1 MPKKLKPWGDGEEY
15 PEAFS
20 HLQGN
25 LLNHFRHGNADAVRA
40 FLTQQ
45 PQWLGYYYFGESLL
59 HKAATYDYPDVLMV
73 LVELGLDVNTP
84 KEQYPWGALS
94 DAVLNGYVASA
105 RRLLELGANTV
116 HQHRGLTFS
125 CGTLYAVDSGN
136 FEMVKLLVDHAA
148 PVDTLY
154 DDPPRG
160 LLTAAIE
167 NGHKEIADYLRSKG
181 ALTDE
186 EIKARTKATSRP
198 GKPKM

>member
-1 MPKKLKPWGDGEEY
+1 MTMKRWGNGRDY

-40 FLTQQ
+40 FLTHQ
-45 PQWLGYYYFGESLL
+45 PEWLGYWYFGDSLL
-59 HKAATYDYPDVLMV
+59 HIAAQYDYPDVLAV
-73 LVELGLDVNTP
+73 LVEIGLDVNTP
-84 KEQYPWGALS
+84 KETYPWGALDTS
-94 DAVLNGYVASA
+94 VMRGYLRSA
-105 RRLLELGANTV
+105 RRLVELGAQTT

-136 FEMVKLLVDHAA
+136 FEMVKLLVDHGA
-148 PVDTLY
+148 PVDVLH

-186 EIKARTKATSRP
+186 EIKARTRAAS
-198 GKPKM
+198 KPDKRRK